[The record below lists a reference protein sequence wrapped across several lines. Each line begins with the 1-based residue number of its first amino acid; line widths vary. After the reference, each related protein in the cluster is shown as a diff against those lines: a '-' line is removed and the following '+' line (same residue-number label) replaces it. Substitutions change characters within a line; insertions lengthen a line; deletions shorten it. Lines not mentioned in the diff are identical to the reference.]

1 MSIQII
7 FFSGVTVFGIFVIG
21 VLLIPGESKIKSN
34 EKVETDTLDYDGG
47 GNYGRIPNKKPKNR
61 AG

>member
-7 FFSGVTVFGIFVIG
+7 FFIGVTVFGIFVIG

-34 EKVETDTLDYDGG
+34 EKVETDT
-47 GNYGRIPNKKPKNR
+47 
-61 AG
+61 